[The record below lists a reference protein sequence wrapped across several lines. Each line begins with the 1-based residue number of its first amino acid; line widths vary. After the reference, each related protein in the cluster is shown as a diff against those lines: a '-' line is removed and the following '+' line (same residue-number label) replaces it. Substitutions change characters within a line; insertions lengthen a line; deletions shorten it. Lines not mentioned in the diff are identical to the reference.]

1 MYNKGPPVTLCPQS
15 YHQGGF
21 GLLFPL
27 FPRPQSLLR
36 RGSPHKGH
44 RGWVVFC
51 RGPARSAVNSVSVTW
66 PFWYLGHR
74 PKTGPLLPHQLPR
87 DRMEFPQ
94 VPGPTLSKGALISGD
109 LHMEGHLH
117 HWYTLLASLP
127 FGVCP
132 RLPVHSSFSLIR
144 KSEVVPFAACSS
156 RNHEAPEA
164 TGSSTLQPMPPAPI
178 CSLCLSQEVAPGVQ
192 PLLLHW
198 HPVVRVL
205 LTFLLSG
212 NFHFSCSFA

>member
-1 MYNKGPPVTLCPQS
+1 MCNKGPPVTLCPQS

-51 RGPARSAVNSVSVTW
+51 WGPACSAVNSVSVTW
-66 PFWYLGHR
+66 PFWYLGRR

-94 VPGPTLSKGALISGD
+94 VPEPTLSKGALISGD

-132 RLPVHSSFSLIR
+132 RLPGHSSFSLIR
-144 KSEVVPFAACSS
+144 KSEAFPFAARSS
-156 RNHEAPEA
+156 WNHEAPW
-164 TGSSTLQPMPPAPI
+164 SHRLFHPPARAPCPNLFTLPCPRGGAR
-178 CSLCLSQEVAPGVQ
+178 CSASAP
-192 PLLLHW
+192 PLT
-198 HPVVRVL
+198 PR
-205 LTFLLSG
+205 G
-212 NFHFSCSFA
+212 QSFANFPPFWELPF